1 MSELFRTSRSDKGYW
16 NFDGMATRLQ
26 DVVVNEVAIDF
37 EIQGLSRQSMFMHED
52 DQERKYADVS
62 SRRYFLANNKSF
74 QAYRTQKNKGGD
86 FRIYS
91 DMHIENISVPP
102 IMLDRPNV

>member
-26 DVVVNEVAIDF
+26 DVV
-37 EIQGLSRQSMFMHED
+37 EIQGLSRQSMFMHVD
-52 DQERKYADVS
+52 DLERKYADIS